1 MYILIIIIHA
11 VFTLISYLLEY
22 RILAGIFIILC
33 IFFLFY
39 FSPLFFLDPK
49 EEQRLWEERVG
60 FRERIIQFSPKD
72 SILLPVVLL
81 YIALYGFI
89 ISIFGGT
96 YDFITLH
103 SGMVGFI
110 FFIFIGYA
118 LSFYWKHDVFF
129 HLFRFHTIFT
139 LISSIIFAL
148 IYSFWGERFTLF
160 YPFIGIIGVIG
171 WIFLLSYSKKENIL
185 FLVSFLTGI
194 YASLYSLLPIFSEYN
209 TLLFLLF
216 CGSILAC
223 ILFEFIPKMKI
234 FAPYIEFFQY
244 YNLFA
249 LLFFIPFILFF
260 AFTTIE
266 AMSIFILIGI
276 LLFFLSIHIRYTN
289 YIVFLVSILIMYAVY
304 GLIFI
309 DLIQQPSMSSVFL
322 FIFFLPILLIGTTY
336 FYEEQHQYDFM
347 ILHYSSV
354 AFSIIFSLYIVF
366 FIWWGWDL
374 LFVTSLSIFG
384 TAFLLFMS
392 YFRFRNSNISLTH

>member
-1 MYILIIIIHA
+1 
-11 VFTLISYLLEY
+11 
-22 RILAGIFIILC
+22 
-33 IFFLFY
+33 
-39 FSPLFFLDPK
+39 
-49 EEQRLWEERVG
+49 
-60 FRERIIQFSPKD
+60 
-72 SILLPVVLL
+72 
-81 YIALYGFI
+81 
-89 ISIFGGT
+89 
-96 YDFITLH
+96 
-103 SGMVGFI
+103 
-110 FFIFIGYA
+110 
-118 LSFYWKHDVFF
+118 
-129 HLFRFHTIFT
+129 
-139 LISSIIFAL
+139 
-148 IYSFWGERFTLF
+148 
-160 YPFIGIIGVIG
+160 
-171 WIFLLSYSKKENIL
+171 
-185 FLVSFLTGI
+185 
-194 YASLYSLLPIFSEYN
+194 
-209 TLLFLLF
+209 
-216 CGSILAC
+216 LAC

-366 FIWWGWDL
+366 FI
-374 LFVTSLSIFG
+374 
-384 TAFLLFMS
+384 
-392 YFRFRNSNISLTH
+392 